1 MVQHTLPDGRRWI
14 KNLVAV
20 GKALGYTTDTEL
32 NVAPEG
38 EEPAPVDIAWFRSEH
53 DQFPL
58 FIFEVETTASG
69 QMVYNASKVFSQ
81 DSELFEKPLFHFH
94 LVLTDSSER
103 SGRIKAA
110 KRQFGSFNYR
120 IYGVREDK
128 ATDAISDIISQHRRV
143 SDRLEIDA
151 LAKCLE
157 EQDWPEL
164 NRDAVWEH
172 AESCGFSTAW
182 PPAYCQLALADPDYV
197 PRLVRVLKPEL
208 DRTVFD
214 GAQYETW
221 SGLHCSQAFHAGILA
236 ENLPA
241 LGDRCLDALRE
252 WQGSGAIRTV
262 SPQYGQNE
270 DYDAFVFSLMPAIW
284 GLLAVML
291 SGVPG
296 ARLWILEQMELVI
309 EDEARVPH
317 ILAGLTAIWM
327 LHIAAGGS
335 EECEHYFELAR
346 RRLDAG
352 GGVRPSLLFKP
363 PAISAA
369 FSDPDE
375 WWEELTAD
383 PQPVPELDEFRRRR
397 PAYVAGVTPTALA
410 ARYLIDETQP
420 MKGSVSILAHL
431 AAT

>member
-1 MVQHTLPDGRRWI
+1 VAEHTLPDGTRWI
-14 KNLVAV
+14 KNLVAL
-20 GKALGYTTDTEL
+20 GKALGYATDTEL

-53 DQFPL
+53 DRFPL

-94 LVLTDSSER
+94 LVLTSSSER
-103 SGRIKAA
+103 SGRIKTA

-120 IYGVREDK
+120 IYSVRENE

-143 SDRLEIDA
+143 SDRLEIDT
-151 LAKCLE
+151 LATCLE
-157 EQDWPEL
+157 QQDWPEL
-164 NRDAVWEH
+164 NREAVWEH
-172 AESCGFSTAW
+172 AESCCFSTLW
-182 PPAYCQLALADPDYV
+182 PAAYCQLALVDPDYV

-208 DRTVFD
+208 DGTVLD
-214 GAQYETW
+214 GAQYATW
-221 SGLHCSQAFHAGILA
+221 TGLHCSQALHAGILA
-236 ENLPA
+236 EDLPA
-241 LGDRCLDALRE
+241 LGDRCLVALKK
-252 WQGSGAIRTV
+252 WQGSGPIRTV

-270 DYDAFVFSLMPAIW
+270 EYDVFVFSLMPAVW

-291 SGVPG
+291 SEVPG

-317 ILAGLTAIWM
+317 MLAGLTAIWM
-327 LHIAAGGS
+327 LHIAAAGD
-335 EECEHYFELAR
+335 EECEHYFGLAR

-352 GGVRPSLLFKP
+352 GGVQSSLLFKP
-363 PAISAA
+363 PAVSAA

-375 WWEELTAD
+375 WWEELTAN

-397 PAYVAGVTPTALA
+397 PASAAGPTPTALA
-410 ARYLIDETQP
+410 AGYLIDETQP
-420 MKGSVSILAHL
+420 MKESAPILALL
-431 AAT
+431 AAS